1 VARLTMDFARLNPSC
16 ATTKRMMYSGQ
27 KRHNNRRNEE
37 RLMSPPS
44 QADLAR
50 AASLEELYGKLDK
63 VGMGP
68 GWNKPMPSLWPAPRK
83 TFVPAHWKYEFARG
97 ALDAAGRLINT
108 ALAERRNLIL
118 FNPAEGNSYG
128 TVRTLVAA
136 YQMIMPGEW
145 ARVHRHTPNALRLI
159 LDADPGTYT
168 EVDGVNIAMEPGDV
182 LLTPN
187 WSTHGHG
194 NRSKACAYW
203 LDFLDAPL
211 VQLLEPMFFE
221 AVEDE
226 ENEEGTHGEEPASM
240 TTDSPFV
247 FTLKD
252 TLRRLAE
259 AEPMPSGPF
268 ATQIELGHP
277 ALATTALYMMQ
288 LRPGV
293 PTAPYRTT
301 ANNIYAVV
309 RGEGATAVDGQRFQW
324 RRGDVV
330 AAPAWRPHWHK
341 ADGDA
346 ILFRVTDEPV
356 MQRFGWWREEPP
368 AAATAH

>member
-1 VARLTMDFARLNPSC
+1 
-16 ATTKRMMYSGQ
+16 
-27 KRHNNRRNEE
+27 
-37 RLMSPPS
+37 MSSPS
-44 QADLAR
+44 QSDLAR
-50 AASLEELYGKLDK
+50 SGTLEELYRHLDK

-68 GWNKPMPSLWPAPRK
+68 GWNKPTPSLWPAPLR
-83 TFVPAHWKYEFARG
+83 TFVPAHWRYEIARG

-118 FNPAEGNSYG
+118 FNPAEGNTYG

-136 YQMIMPGEW
+136 YQMIMPGDW

-159 LDADPGTYT
+159 LDAEPGTYT
-168 EVDGVNIAMEPGDV
+168 EVDGVGIAMEPGDV

-194 NRSKACAYW
+194 NRGSACAYW

-226 ENEEGTHGEEPASM
+226 ETRADAPAAEPGPARAPA

-252 TLRRLAE
+252 TLHRLGE
-259 AEPMPSGPF
+259 AKPEPRGPF

-277 ALATTALYMMQ
+277 ALATTALYMMR
-288 LRPGV
+288 LGPGV

-309 RGEGATAVDGQRFQW
+309 RGEGASDIDGQRFEW
-324 RRGDVV
+324 RRGDVI
-330 AAPAWRPHWHK
+330 AAPAWRPHWHE
-341 ADGDA
+341 ASGDA
-346 ILFRVTDEPV
+346 ILLRVTDEPV
-356 MQRFGWWREEPP
+356 MQRFGWWREELG
-368 AAATAH
+368 AAAMAQ

>member
-1 VARLTMDFARLNPSC
+1 
-16 ATTKRMMYSGQ
+16 
-27 KRHNNRRNEE
+27 
-37 RLMSPPS
+37 MSPPS
-44 QADLAR
+44 QSDLAR
-50 AASLEELYGKLDK
+50 SGTLEELYGKLDK

-68 GWNKPMPSLWPAPRK
+68 GWNKPTPSLWPAPRK
-83 TFVPAHWKYEFARG
+83 TFVPAHWKYQLARG

-118 FNPAEGNSYG
+118 FNAAEGNTYG

-159 LDADPGTYT
+159 LDAEPGTYT
-168 EVDGVNIAMEPGDV
+168 EVDGVNIAMQPGDV

-194 NRSKACAYW
+194 NRGTACAYW

-221 AVEDE
+221 AVEDKE
-226 ENEEGTHGEEPASM
+226 TSADAPAGEPRPALASA

-247 FTLKD
+247 FTLAD
-252 TLRRLAE
+252 TLRRLGE
-259 AEPMPSGPF
+259 AKPEPRGPF

-277 ALATTALYMMQ
+277 ALATTALYMMK
-288 LRPGV
+288 LDPGI

-309 RGEGATAVDGQRFQW
+309 RGEGASDIDGQRFQW
-324 RRGDVV
+324 GRGDVI
-330 AAPAWRPHWHK
+330 AAPAWRPHWHEGS
-341 ADGDA
+341 GDA
-346 ILFRVTDEPV
+346 ILLRVTDEPV
-356 MQRFGWWREEPP
+356 MQRFGWWRAEWPVAMAP
-368 AAATAH
+368 

>member
-1 VARLTMDFARLNPSC
+1 MPS
-16 ATTKRMMYSGQ
+16 
-27 KRHNNRRNEE
+27 
-37 RLMSPPS
+37 PS
-44 QADLAR
+44 QSDLAC
-50 AASLEELYGKLDK
+50 SGTLEELYRHLDK
-63 VGMGP
+63 VGMGA
-68 GWNKPMPSLWPAPRK
+68 GWNKPTPSLWPAPRK
-83 TFVPAHWKYEFARG
+83 TFMPAHWQYELARG

-118 FNPAEGNSYG
+118 FNPAEGNTYG

-159 LDADPGTYT
+159 LDAAPGTYT
-168 EVDGVNIAMEPGDV
+168 EVDGVAIAMEPGDV

-194 NRSKACAYW
+194 NRGKACAYW

-221 AVEDE
+221 AVEDDE
-226 ENEEGTHGEEPASM
+226 KHPDAIAMASGPASAM
-240 TTDSPFV
+240 TDSPFV
-247 FTLKD
+247 FTLEN
-252 TLRRLAE
+252 TLRRLGE
-259 AEPMPSGPF
+259 ARPEPRGPF

-277 ALATTALYMMQ
+277 ALATTALYMMK
-288 LRPGV
+288 LSPGI

-309 RGEGATAVDGQRFQW
+309 RGEGVSDIDGQRFAW

-330 AAPAWRPHWHK
+330 AAPAWRPHWHE
-341 ADGDA
+341 ASADA
-346 ILFRVTDEPV
+346 ILLRVTDEPV
-356 MQRFGWWREEPP
+356 MQRFGWWRQEAPTESPVV
-368 AAATAH
+368 AMAH

>member
-1 VARLTMDFARLNPSC
+1 
-16 ATTKRMMYSGQ
+16 
-27 KRHNNRRNEE
+27 
-37 RLMSPPS
+37 MSSPS
-44 QADLAR
+44 QSDLAR
-50 AASLEELYGKLDK
+50 SGTLEELYRKLDK

-68 GWNKPMPSLWPAPRK
+68 GWNKPTPSLWPAPRK
-83 TFVPAHWKYEFARG
+83 TLVPAHWKYELARG

-118 FNPAEGNSYG
+118 FNPAEGNTYG

-159 LDADPGTYT
+159 LDAEPGTYT
-168 EVDGVNIAMEPGDV
+168 EVDGVDIAMEPGDV

-221 AVEDE
+221 AMEDE
-226 ENEEGTHGEEPASM
+226 DKHADATASHPARRPRRRRPIQ
-240 TTDSPFV
+240 PFV

-252 TLRRLAE
+252 TLRRLGE
-259 AEPMPSGPF
+259 AKPEPRGPF

-277 ALATTALYMMQ
+277 ALATTALYMMK
-288 LRPGV
+288 LGPGIRPRLIAPRRTTSMRWCAGRAPRTSTASASNGGAAMSSRRRPGV
-293 PTAPYRTT
+293 RIGTRPRATPSCSASPTNR
-301 ANNIYAVV
+301 
-309 RGEGATAVDGQRFQW
+309 
-324 RRGDVV
+324 
-330 AAPAWRPHWHK
+330 
-341 ADGDA
+341 
-346 ILFRVTDEPV
+346 
-356 MQRFGWWREEPP
+356 
-368 AAATAH
+368 

>member
-1 VARLTMDFARLNPSC
+1 
-16 ATTKRMMYSGQ
+16 
-27 KRHNNRRNEE
+27 
-37 RLMSPPS
+37 MSSLGSLPS
-44 QADLAR
+44 QSDLAR
-50 AASLEELYGKLDK
+50 SGTLEELYGKLDK
-63 VGMGP
+63 VGMGA
-68 GWNKPMPSLWPAPRK
+68 GWNKPTPSLWPAPRQ
-83 TFVPAHWKYEFARG
+83 TLVPAHWKYELARG

-118 FNPAEGNSYG
+118 FNPAEGNTYG

-159 LDADPGTYT
+159 LDAEPGTYT
-168 EVDGVNIAMEPGDV
+168 EVDGTNIAMEPGDV

-221 AVEDE
+221 VAEAE
-226 ENEEGTHGEEPASM
+226 EQHDDTPGGTPVPASAQA

-247 FTLKD
+247 FTRKD
-252 TLRRLAE
+252 TLRRLGE
-259 AEPMPSGPF
+259 AKPEPRGPF
-268 ATQIELGHP
+268 GTQIELGDP

-288 LRPGV
+288 LRGGIR
-293 PTAPYRTT
+293 TAPYRTT

-309 RGEGATAVDGQRFQW
+309 QGAGASVIDGQRFEW
-324 RRGDVV
+324 RRGDVM
-330 AAPAWRPHWHK
+330 AAPAWRPHWHE
-341 ADGDA
+341 ASDDA

-356 MQRFGWWREEPP
+356 MQRFGWWREELP
-368 AAATAH
+368 AAAMAH

>member
-1 VARLTMDFARLNPSC
+1 MSSSLPS
-16 ATTKRMMYSGQ
+16 
-27 KRHNNRRNEE
+27 
-37 RLMSPPS
+37 PS
-44 QADLAR
+44 QSDLAS
-50 AASLEELYGKLDK
+50 AGTLEELYGKLDK
-63 VGMGP
+63 VGMGA
-68 GWNKPMPSLWPAPRK
+68 GWNKPTPSLWPAPRK
-83 TFVPAHWKYEFARG
+83 TFRPAHWKYGLARG

-118 FNPAEGNSYG
+118 FNPAEGNTSG

-159 LDADPGTYT
+159 LDAEPGTYT
-168 EVDGVNIAMEPGDV
+168 EVDGTNIAMAPGDV

-194 NRSKACAYW
+194 NHSKACAYW

-221 AVEDE
+221 IAEDE
-226 ENEEGTHGEEPASM
+226 AHADAPADRPDQQPAPT

-252 TLRRLAE
+252 TLRRLGE
-259 AEPMPSGPF
+259 AKPEPRGPF

-288 LRPGV
+288 LRGGV
-293 PTAPYRTT
+293 RTAPYRTT

-309 RGEGATAVDGQRFQW
+309 QGTGASTVDGERFAW
-324 RRGDVV
+324 RRGDVI
-330 AAPAWRPHWHK
+330 AAPAWRAHFHE
-341 ADGDA
+341 AAADA

-356 MQRFGWWREEPP
+356 MQRFGWWREELP
-368 AAATAH
+368 AAAMAH

>member
-1 VARLTMDFARLNPSC
+1 
-16 ATTKRMMYSGQ
+16 
-27 KRHNNRRNEE
+27 
-37 RLMSPPS
+37 MSSPT
-44 QADLAR
+44 QTDLAH
-50 AASLEELYGKLDK
+50 SGTLEELYGKLDK
-63 VGMGP
+63 VGMGA
-68 GWNKPMPSLWPAPRK
+68 GWNKPTPSLWPAPRK
-83 TFVPAHWKYEFARG
+83 TFVPAHWKYELARG

-118 FNPAEGNSYG
+118 FNPTEGNTYA
-128 TVRTLVAA
+128 TVRTLVTA

-159 LDADPGTYT
+159 LDAEPGTYT
-168 EVDGVNIAMEPGDV
+168 EVDGTNIAMLPGDV

-194 NRSKACAYW
+194 NHSKACAYW

-221 AVEDE
+221 VEEEEDNLSGERASAPAV
-226 ENEEGTHGEEPASM
+226 AA

-247 FTLKD
+247 FTHKE
-252 TLRRLAE
+252 TLRRLAD
-259 AEPMPSGPF
+259 AQPDPAGPF

-277 ALATTALYMMQ
+277 ALATTALYMMK
-288 LRPGV
+288 LAPGV
-293 PTAPYRTT
+293 ATAPYRTT

-309 RGEGATAVDGQRFQW
+309 QGSGTTTIDGERFHW
-324 RRGDVV
+324 RRGDVM
-330 AAPAWRPHWHK
+330 AAPAWRPHFHQ
-341 ADGDA
+341 ATDDA

-356 MQRFGWWREEPP
+356 MQRFGWWREER
-368 AAATAH
+368 TAH